1 MPRPPTAAL
10 LLYALLLA
18 GSAATQTTS
27 AQTTPA
33 PPPPAA
39 PGATGGILP
48 LVSVGERWP
57 QAQETYVIR
66 VAPGDAGKPLGLE
79 VYSPGF
85 NLADYVDGRRAAG
98 YFGDELYKKNEPFE
112 TTFTLTGPGGTVTER
127 RYAAGREH
135 TWDSL
140 YAGGLPAG
148 TYTLRVSS
156 RGDGKN
162 SFALRVAEPFSLET
176 SDFSVNARDTE
187 QTPLLA
193 ARLTVPPAWVG
204 QTLGLLNY
212 DVDGPQEAES
222 WVVQPGG
229 ARVNLTTSGNGQAAT
244 DRFTITPELVGEW
257 QVYLRVRPTTK
268 QYSNAVRYSFRLG
281 DQAVTAR
288 VGGFAPPTGARL
300 DNQLLVEVVD
310 PQGRAIPG
318 ASYTLIGE
326 RVVRPSLPP
335 GYLPVGGSIVQ
346 GTGNIVSP
354 TEIRY
359 QPGFTKVRFV
369 ARPPEGQLAVE
380 AVAVYGDQR
389 VPLSGVAFE
398 VAGQTLTAPATLP
411 LAPGEYAVKPGTL
424 PGSTVTAPPPGRVAD
439 GGTARVT
446 LEYVVR
452 TELTLVTAPDILGAC
467 DVTQLTATL
476 KTDFPQRLPARV
488 RLNLPT
494 GWASDYPLEV
504 PGEVGAGQPLRL
516 KVPVRVCRTD
526 TAEAVAEPLDL
537 RATGQVRVRNPG
549 GANVT
554 RTVQG
559 GGRATLAKSVEVAPQ
574 GYAVTLTLTVDRT
587 LENVRLIDP
596 LPVAEG
602 GTSAV
607 RGPLTVQGPS
617 LAGVNARAEGDTI
630 VLARVIPGTYTVTYT
645 LLTDQP
651 ADAVVTAPDLAW

>member
-10 LLYALLLA
+10 LLSALLLA
-18 GSAATQTTS
+18 VPAAAQTTS
-27 AQTTPA
+27 GPA
-33 PPPPAA
+33 SPMPTA

-79 VYSPGF
+79 AYSPGF

-112 TTFTLTGPGGTVTER
+112 STFTLTGPGGTVMER

-148 TYTLRVSS
+148 TYTLRVTS

-162 SFALRVAEPFSLET
+162 SFALRVAEPFGLET

-204 QTLGLLNY
+204 QTLSLLNY
-212 DVDGPQEAES
+212 DVDGPQEAET

-229 ARVNLTTSGNGQAAT
+229 ARVNLTTSANGQAAT
-244 DRFTITPELVGEW
+244 DRFTVTPELVGEW
-257 QVYLRVRPTTK
+257 QVYLRVLPTTK

-300 DNQLLVEVVD
+300 ENQLLVEVVD
-310 PQGRAIPG
+310 PGGRAIPG
-318 ASYTLIGE
+318 AGYTLVGE

-335 GYLPVGGSIVQ
+335 GYVPVGGSIVQ

-359 QPGFTKVRFV
+359 QPGFAKLRFV

-389 VPLSGVAFE
+389 IPLSGVAFE

-411 LAPGEYAVKPGTL
+411 LAPGEYPVKPGTL
-424 PGSTVTAPPPGRVAD
+424 PGSTVAAPAPGRVAD

-494 GWASDYPLEV
+494 GWTSDYPLEV
-504 PGEVGAGQPLRL
+504 PGEVGAGQALRL
-516 KVPVRVCRTD
+516 RVPVRVCRTD
-526 TAEAVAEPLDL
+526 TAEAVAEPLEL
-537 RATGQVRVRNPG
+537 RATGQARVRNPG

-554 RTVQG
+554 RAVQG
-559 GGRATLAKSVEVAPQ
+559 GGRATLAKSVEAAPQ

-587 LENVRLIDP
+587 LENVRLTDP
-596 LPVAEG
+596 LPVAASG
-602 GTSAV
+602 AAAV

-617 LAGVNARAEGDTI
+617 LAGVNARAEGDSI
-630 VLARVIPGTYTVTYT
+630 LLARVIPGTYTVTYT
-645 LLTDQP
+645 LLTDQA